1 MNDLKFAIRQLRKNP
16 GFAAVAV
23 LTLALGIGANTAIFS
38 VVDAVL
44 LRPLPFPEP
53 EQLVMVWN
61 QLPGQG
67 LRQLPLSV
75 PEFLDYQREQQA
87 FAGLAVFRTT
97 DGSLAGRG
105 DPVHVSVA
113 MVSEQYFATLGIR
126 PLQGRNFT
134 PEEHE
139 PGQGPVMILDSG
151 FWQRQFAGQR
161 DVVGQD
167 TVFNGT
173 THKIVGVVRDGMAF
187 MPAKV
192 DVWIPMVMGSEGFSR
207 ENHALAAVARL
218 RPGVSLARGSQEI
231 NRLAQ
236 LQKQA
241 HPNSY
246 PDDQWGAYVQPLR
259 SAYVGDTRPALLALL
274 AAVGFVLLI
283 ACANVANLMAA
294 RSAARRKE
302 LVIRSALG
310 GHRLRILRQLLTES
324 LLLAAL
330 GGGAGLILA
339 CWGIPVLIRLAENQ
353 IPEGLPIGVNL
364 RALGFTFVLTLLTGV
379 LFGVMPALRGSK
391 VDLREA
397 LAEGG
402 RDVASAPGSGLR
414 SALVISE
421 MALAMVLLI
430 GAGLLLR
437 SFTKLLRVDT
447 GYQPENTL
455 TFQMDLPETR
465 YPEAHHRRT
474 FWREMMTR
482 IEAAPGVEVVGAT
495 SKLPLTAGGDSGS
508 VFVEDLPASDPGSPA
523 PCGYFEADKCFVT
536 PGYFRSLGVQLVS
549 GRFLEERDG
558 VGTPAVVVDESFARR
573 AWPEGRDPI
582 GRHLAIGLGPN
593 GPAWLRV
600 VGVIRHIKSVG
611 LAKQGREQVYFPCD
625 LEPPASL
632 FFTVKISATP
642 GAVLGLVRR
651 AVATLDASLPIHN
664 VLTMDQRLGASV
676 GLERLQ
682 TTLVGAFSLLALIL
696 AAVGLYGV
704 LSYSVSLRTREL
716 GIRMALGA
724 PAQGVVGLIFWQ
736 GMRMVL
742 MGGVIGLGAALALTR
757 FLRSLLYEV
766 EATDPLTFAGVILV
780 LALAAL
786 LASYLPARRAAKV
799 DPMVAL
805 RTE

>member
-1 MNDLKFAIRQLRKNP
+1 MNDLKFAFRQLRKNP
-16 GFAAVAV
+16 GFTAVAV

-38 VVDAVL
+38 VIDAVL
-44 LRPLPFPEP
+44 LRPLPFPDP
-53 EQLVMVWN
+53 ERLVMVWN

-75 PEFLDYQREQQA
+75 PEFLDYQREQQV
-87 FAGLAVFRTT
+87 FAGLAVFRAT
-97 DGSLAGRG
+97 DGSLGGQG

-126 PLQGRNFT
+126 PLLGRGFT

-167 TVFNGT
+167 TVFNGA
-173 THKIVGVVRDGMAF
+173 THKIIGVVRDAMAF
-187 MPAKV
+187 LPAKV
-192 DVWIPMVMGSEGFSR
+192 DVWIPMAMGSEGFSR
-207 ENHALAAVARL
+207 ENHSLAAVARL
-218 RPGVSLARGSQEI
+218 RPGVSLAQGSQEI

-241 HPNSY
+241 NPNSY

-259 SAYVGDTRPALLALL
+259 AGYVGDTRPALLVLL

-310 GHRLRILRQLLTES
+310 CHRLRILRQLLTES

-330 GGGAGLILA
+330 GGGAGLVLA
-339 CWGIPVLIRLAENQ
+339 CWGIPVLIRLAESQ
-353 IPEGLPIGVNL
+353 IPQGIPIGMNL
-364 RALGFTFVLTLLTGV
+364 RAFGFTLVLSLFTGV

-391 VDLREA
+391 IDLREA

-402 RDVASAPGSGLR
+402 RSAASLPRAGLR

-421 MALAMVLLI
+421 MALALVLLI
-430 GAGLLLR
+430 GAGLFLR

-447 GYQPENTL
+447 GYQPRNVL
-455 TFQMDLPETR
+455 TFQVDLPETR
-465 YPEAHHRRT
+465 YPEAHHRMI
-474 FWREMMTR
+474 FWHEVMRR
-482 IEAAPGVEVVGAT
+482 LEAAPGVEAVGAT
-495 SKLPLTAGGDSGS
+495 SKLPLTVGGDSGS
-508 VFVEDLPASDPGSPA
+508 VFVEDLPANEPGSPA

-536 PGYFRSLGVQLVS
+536 PGYFRSVGVELLS
-549 GRFLEERDG
+549 GRLLEQRDG
-558 VGTPAVVVDESFARR
+558 EGTPAVVVDESFARR
-573 AWPEGRDPI
+573 AWPEGQDPL
-582 GRHLAIGLGPN
+582 GRRLAIALGPN
-593 GPAWLRV
+593 GPIWLRV
-600 VGVIRHIKSVG
+600 VGVIRHVKNVG
-611 LAKQGREQVYFPCD
+611 LASQGREQVYFPYD
-625 LEPPASL
+625 LAPPASF
-632 FFTVKISATP
+632 FFTVKTSASP
-642 GAVLGLVRR
+642 IAVLGLVRR
-651 AVATLDASLPIHN
+651 EVARLDASLPIHN
-664 VLTMDQRLGASV
+664 VLTMEQRLWASV

-682 TTLVGAFSLLALIL
+682 TTLIGTFALLALIL

-704 LSYSVSLRTREL
+704 LSYSVSLRTREI

-724 PAQGVVGLIFWQ
+724 PAQGVVGLIVWQ

-742 MGGVIGLGAALALTR
+742 LGGLIGLGVALALTR

-766 EATDPLTFAGVILV
+766 EATDPLTFVGVVLV
-780 LALAAL
+780 LALAAF

-805 RTE
+805 RAE

>member
-1 MNDLKFAIRQLRKNP
+1 
-16 GFAAVAV
+16 
-23 LTLALGIGANTAIFS
+23 
-38 VVDAVL
+38 
-44 LRPLPFPEP
+44 
-53 EQLVMVWN
+53 
-61 QLPGQG
+61 
-67 LRQLPLSV
+67 LSV

-87 FAGLAVFRTT
+87 FAGLAVFRIT

-126 PLQGRNFT
+126 PLQGRTFT
-134 PEEHE
+134 SEEHE
-139 PGQGPVMILDSG
+139 PGQGAVMILDSG
-151 FWQRQFAGQR
+151 FWPRQFAGQR

-167 TVFNGT
+167 TIFNGT
-173 THKIVGVVRDGMAF
+173 THKIIGVVRDGLAF

-192 DVWIPMVMGSEGFSR
+192 DVWIPLAMGLEGFSR
-207 ENHALAAVARL
+207 ENHSLAAVARL
-218 RPGVSLARGSQEI
+218 KPGVSLAQGSQEI

-241 HPNSY
+241 NPNSY
-246 PDDQWGAYVQPLR
+246 PDDQWGAYLQPLR
-259 SAYVGDTRPALLALL
+259 SVYVGDTRPALLALL

-310 GHRLRILRQLLTES
+310 GHRLRILRQLLTER

-330 GGGAGLILA
+330 GGGAGLVLA

-353 IPEGLPIGVNL
+353 IPEGLPIGVSL

-402 RDVASAPGSGLR
+402 RDAASASGSGWR
-414 SALVISE
+414 SALVVSE
-421 MALAMVLLI
+421 MALALVLLI

-465 YPEAHHRRT
+465 YPDAHHRST
-474 FWREMMTR
+474 FWQEMMTR
-482 IEAAPGVEVVGAT
+482 IEAAPGVEAVGAT
-495 SKLPLTAGGDSGS
+495 SKLPLTAVGDSGS
-508 VFVEDLPASDPGSPA
+508 VFVEDLPASQPGSPA
-523 PCGYFEADKCFVT
+523 PCGYFEADECFVT

-549 GRFLEERDG
+549 GRWLEEGDG
-558 VGTPAVVVDESFARR
+558 EGTPAVVVDESFARR

-582 GRHLAIGLGPN
+582 GRRLAIGLGPN

-600 VGVIRHIKSVG
+600 VGVIRHVKNVG

-625 LEPPASL
+625 LEPPSSL
-632 FFTVKISATP
+632 FFTVKTSGSPVPLI
-642 GAVLGLVRR
+642 GFVRR
-651 AVATLDASLPIHN
+651 EVARLDASLPIHN
-664 VLTMDQRLGASV
+664 VLTMEQRLWASV

-682 TTLVGAFSLLALIL
+682 TLLIGAFSLLALAL

-704 LSYSVSLRTREL
+704 LSYSVSLRTREI

-724 PAQGVVGLIFWQ
+724 PANEVVGLVVGQ
-736 GMRMVL
+736 GMQMALV
-742 MGGVIGLGAALALTR
+742 GGLIGLGVALALTR

-766 EATDPLTFAGVILV
+766 EATDPLTFAGVALV
-780 LALAAL
+780 LVMTAL
-786 LASYLPARRAAKV
+786 LASCLPAWRAAKV
-799 DPMVAL
+799 NPMVAL
-805 RTE
+805 RAE

>member
-1 MNDLKFAIRQLRKNP
+1 
-16 GFAAVAV
+16 
-23 LTLALGIGANTAIFS
+23 
-38 VVDAVL
+38 
-44 LRPLPFPEP
+44 
-53 EQLVMVWN
+53 MVWN

-87 FAGLAVFRTT
+87 FAGLAVFRIT

-126 PLQGRNFT
+126 PLQGRTFT
-134 PEEHE
+134 SEEHE
-139 PGQGPVMILDSG
+139 PGQGAVMILDSG
-151 FWQRQFAGQR
+151 FWPRQFAGQR

-167 TVFNGT
+167 TIFNGT
-173 THKIVGVVRDGMAF
+173 THKIIGVVRDGLAF

-192 DVWIPMVMGSEGFSR
+192 DVWIPLAMGLEGFSR
-207 ENHALAAVARL
+207 ENHSLAAVARL
-218 RPGVSLARGSQEI
+218 KPGVSLAQGSQEI

-241 HPNSY
+241 NPNSY
-246 PDDQWGAYVQPLR
+246 PDDQWGAYLQPLR
-259 SAYVGDTRPALLALL
+259 SVYVGDTRPALLALL

-310 GHRLRILRQLLTES
+310 GHRLRILRQLLTER

-330 GGGAGLILA
+330 GGGAGLVLA

-353 IPEGLPIGVNL
+353 IPEGLPIGVSL

-402 RDVASAPGSGLR
+402 RDAASASGSGWR
-414 SALVISE
+414 SALVVSE
-421 MALAMVLLI
+421 MALALVLLI

-465 YPEAHHRRT
+465 YPDAHHRST
-474 FWREMMTR
+474 FWQEMMTR
-482 IEAAPGVEVVGAT
+482 IEAAPGVEAVGAT
-495 SKLPLTAGGDSGS
+495 SKLPLTAVGDSGS
-508 VFVEDLPASDPGSPA
+508 VFVEDLPASQPGSPA
-523 PCGYFEADKCFVT
+523 PCGYFEADECFVT

-549 GRFLEERDG
+549 GRWLEEGDG
-558 VGTPAVVVDESFARR
+558 EGTPAVVVDESFARR

-582 GRHLAIGLGPN
+582 GRRLAIGLGPN

-600 VGVIRHIKSVG
+600 VGVIRHVKNVG

-625 LEPPASL
+625 LEPPSSL
-632 FFTVKISATP
+632 FFTVKTSGSPVPLI
-642 GAVLGLVRR
+642 GFVRR
-651 AVATLDASLPIHN
+651 EVARLDASLPIHN
-664 VLTMDQRLGASV
+664 VLTMEQRLWASV

-682 TTLVGAFSLLALIL
+682 TLLIGAFSLLALAL

-704 LSYSVSLRTREL
+704 LSYSVSLRTREI

-724 PAQGVVGLIFWQ
+724 PANEVVGLVVGQ
-736 GMRMVL
+736 GMQMALV
-742 MGGVIGLGAALALTR
+742 GGLIGLGVALALTR

-766 EATDPLTFAGVILV
+766 EATDPLTFAGVALV
-780 LALAAL
+780 LVMTAL
-786 LASYLPARRAAKV
+786 LASCLPAWRAAKV
-799 DPMVAL
+799 NPMVAL
-805 RTE
+805 RAE

>member
-1 MNDLKFAIRQLRKNP
+1 M
-16 GFAAVAV
+16 
-23 LTLALGIGANTAIFS
+23 
-38 VVDAVL
+38 
-44 LRPLPFPEP
+44 
-53 EQLVMVWN
+53 
-61 QLPGQG
+61 
-67 LRQLPLSV
+67 
-75 PEFLDYQREQQA
+75 PEFVDHQREQQA
-87 FAGLAVFRTT
+87 FAGLAVFRAT

-113 MVSEQYFATLGIR
+113 MVSDQYFATLGVR
-126 PLQGRNFT
+126 PLLGRGFT

-151 FWQRQFAGQR
+151 FWQRQFAGER

-187 MPAKV
+187 LPGKV
-192 DVWIPMVMGSEGFSR
+192 DVWIPLALGSEGFSR
-207 ENHALAAVARL
+207 ENHSLAALARL
-218 RPGVSLARGSQEI
+218 KAEVSLAQASQEI

-236 LQKQA
+236 LQKQDN
-241 HPNSY
+241 PNSY
-246 PDDQWGAYVQPLR
+246 PDDQWGAYLQPLR
-259 SAYVGDTRPALLALL
+259 SLYVGDTGPALMVLL

-283 ACANVANLMAA
+283 ACSNVANLMVA

-330 GGGAGLILA
+330 GGGAGLALA
-339 CWGIPVLIRLAENQ
+339 CWGIPVSIRLAEDQ
-353 IPEGLPIGVNL
+353 IPQEIPIGVNL
-364 RALGFTFVLTLLTGV
+364 RALGFTFVLSLLTGA
-379 LFGVMPALRGSK
+379 LFGVMPALRGSRI
-391 VDLREA
+391 DLREA

-402 RDVASAPGSGLR
+402 RHAASMPRPGLR
-414 SALVISE
+414 SALVVSE
-421 MALAMVLLI
+421 MALALVLLI

-465 YPEAHHRRT
+465 YPEAHHRMT
-474 FWREMMTR
+474 LWREVMTR
-482 IEAAPGVEVVGAT
+482 IEAAPGVEAVGAT
-495 SKLPLTAGGDSGS
+495 SKLPLTLGGDSGS
-508 VFVEDLPASDPGSPA
+508 VFVEDLPASEPGSPA

-536 PGYFRSLGVQLVS
+536 PGYFRSLGIQVVN
-549 GRFLEERDG
+549 GRLLEERDG
-558 VGTPAVVVDESFARR
+558 ADAPAVVVDESFARR
-573 AWPEGRDPI
+573 AWREGQDPI
-582 GRHLAIGLGPN
+582 GRRLAIELGPN

-600 VGVIRHIKSVG
+600 VGVIRHVKNVG
-611 LAKQGREQVYFPCD
+611 LAKQGREQVY
-625 LEPPASL
+625 LSYGLAPPASL
-632 FFTVKISATP
+632 FVTVKTSGNPIP
-642 GAVLGLVRR
+642 VLDLVRR
-651 AVATLDASLPIHN
+651 EVARLDVSLPIHN
-664 VLTMDQRLGASV
+664 VLTMEQRLWASV

-682 TTLVGAFSLLALIL
+682 TTLMGAFGLLALIL

-704 LSYSVSLRTREL
+704 LSYSVSLRTREI

-724 PAQGVVGLIFWQ
+724 PTKGVVGLVVWQ

-742 MGGVIGLGAALALTR
+742 LGGLVGLGVALALTR

-766 EATDPLTFAGVILV
+766 EATDPLTFAGVALV

-799 DPMVAL
+799 DPVVAL
-805 RTE
+805 RCE